1 MEPMHPELRRL
12 LADEHVEQLRQAMG
26 GRGRVGARLRV
37 ARWLVGAGLRLA
49 PELKQRGERGY
60 RTRPVL
66 R

>member
-12 LADEHVEQLRQAMG
+12 LADERVEQLRQAMA

-49 PELKQRGERGY
+49 PELKQRGERSY
-60 RTRPVL
+60 RARPVL